1 MRRGKEGMRT
11 TSTRDTS
18 RASDT
23 NHTRRRRRLA
33 FVALLATLAL
43 TALACSDDDDTTTS
57 AGGAGGN
64 GGDGDMTIS
73 IADPGD
79 GAQVGP
85 SFDVTVDSSVP
96 LGEPDTGRHHV
107 HLYYDGNT
115 AEGEYDIVYG
125 TTATV
130 DRLDPGEH
138 TIEAVIA
145 NPDHSTTDAR
155 DEITVTVGDEAGAS
169 GNGSGGSSGGG
180 ATTTT
185 TPTTMDDSGGDS
197 GYDY

>member
-1 MRRGKEGMRT
+1 MRKI
-11 TSTRDTS
+11 STHD
-18 RASDT
+18 
-23 NHTRRRRRLA
+23 RRRHRRLA
-33 FVALLATLAL
+33 YVALLATLAL
-43 TALACSDDDDTTTS
+43 TALACGDDDDTAAS
-57 AGGAGGN
+57 AGG

-79 GAQVGP
+79 GAEVEQ
-85 SFDVTVDSSVP
+85 SFDVSVDSSVP

-130 DRLDPGEH
+130 DRLDEGEH

-145 NPDHSTTDAR
+145 NADHSTTDAR
-155 DEITVTVGDEAGAS
+155 DEITVTVGGE
-169 GNGSGGSSGGG
+169 SGGG
-180 ATTTT
+180 NGDATTTT
-185 TPTTMDDSGGDS
+185 TDDGSGDP

>member
-1 MRRGKEGMRT
+1 MRT
-11 TSTRDTS
+11 RRTHSTTS
-18 RASDT
+18 
-23 NHTRRRRRLA
+23 RRRLA
-33 FVALLATLAL
+33 PVALLATLAL
-43 TALACSDDDDTTTS
+43 TALACSDDDTATT
-57 AGGAGGN
+57 GAGSGS
-64 GGDGDMTIS
+64 GGDMTIS
-73 IADPGD
+73 IADPAED
-79 GAQVGP
+79 AQVGG

-115 AEGEYDIVYG
+115 AEGDYDIVYG

-130 DRLDPGEH
+130 DRLDAGEH

-155 DEITVTVGDEAGAS
+155 DEITVTVGDEAGTS
-169 GNGSGGSSGGG
+169 GNGGG

-185 TPTTMDDSGGDS
+185 TEDSVGE
-197 GYDY
+197 YDY

>member
-1 MRRGKEGMRT
+1 MRT
-11 TSTRDTS
+11 TSTH
-18 RASDT
+18 
-23 NHTRRRRRLA
+23 HTRRRRRLTA
-33 FVALLATLAL
+33 AALLATLAL
-43 TALACSDDDDTTTS
+43 TALACSDDDDSTTS
-57 AGGAGGN
+57 AGGAGGS
-64 GGDGDMTIS
+64 GDMTI
-73 IADPGD
+73 AVAEPAD
-79 GAQVGP
+79 GAEVGN

-107 HLYYDGNT
+107 HLYYDGET

-155 DEITVTVGDEAGAS
+155 DEITVTVGDEAS
-169 GNGSGGSSGGG
+169 GDGGGGG
-180 ATTTT
+180 ATTSTT
-185 TPTTMDDSGGDS
+185 TDDSGGDD
-197 GYDY
+197 GY

>member
-1 MRRGKEGMRT
+1 MRK
-11 TSTRDTS
+11 TSTRD
-18 RASDT
+18 
-23 NHTRRRRRLA
+23 TRRRRRLA

-43 TALACSDDDDTTTS
+43 AAMACSDDDDTATS
-57 AGGAGGN
+57 
-64 GGDGDMTIS
+64 GGDGGGSGGGDMTVA
-73 IADPGD
+73 IADPTD
-79 GAQVGP
+79 GAEVGR
-85 SFDVTVDSSVP
+85 SFDLTVDSSVP
-96 LGEPDTGRHHV
+96 LGETDTGRHHV

-155 DEITVTVGDEAGAS
+155 DEITVTVGEDAGAS
-169 GNGSGGSSGGG
+169 DGGSGDGSGGD

-185 TPTTMDDSGGDS
+185 TEDTGDDP

>member
-1 MRRGKEGMRT
+1 MRT
-11 TSTRDTS
+11 TSTHD
-18 RASDT
+18 
-23 NHTRRRRRLA
+23 TRRRRRLTY
-33 FVALLATLAL
+33 VALLATLAL
-43 TALACSDDDDTTTS
+43 TALACRDDDDTTPS
-57 AGGAGGN
+57 AGGGAGG
-64 GGDGDMTIS
+64 GGDMTIS
-73 IADPGD
+73 IADPGN
-79 GAQVGP
+79 GAEVGH
-85 SFDVTVDSSVP
+85 SFDVSVDSSVP

-155 DEITVTVGDEAGAS
+155 DEITVTVGDGAGA
-169 GNGSGGSSGGG
+169 SSGGG

-185 TPTTMDDSGGDS
+185 TMDDSGGDD
-197 GYDY
+197 GY

>member
-1 MRRGKEGMRT
+1 MRKI
-11 TSTRDTS
+11 STHD
-18 RASDT
+18 
-23 NHTRRRRRLA
+23 TRRHRRLA
-33 FVALLATLAL
+33 SVALLATLAL
-43 TALACSDDDDTTTS
+43 TALACGDDDDTTAS
-57 AGGAGGN
+57 AGG

-73 IADPGD
+73 IADPED
-79 GAQVGP
+79 GAEVGQP
-85 SFDVTVDSSVP
+85 FDVSVDSSVP

-145 NPDHSTTDAR
+145 NADHSTTDAR
-155 DEITVTVGDEAGAS
+155 DEITVTVGDEAG
-169 GNGSGGSSGGG
+169 GGGSGDGD

-185 TPTTMDDSGGDS
+185 TDDGSDDP

>member
-1 MRRGKEGMRT
+1 MRK
-11 TSTRDTS
+11 TSTRD
-18 RASDT
+18 
-23 NHTRRRRRLA
+23 TRRRRRLA

-43 TALACSDDDDTTTS
+43 AAMACSDDDDTATS
-57 AGGAGGN
+57 
-64 GGDGDMTIS
+64 GGDGGGGGGGDMTVA
-73 IADPGD
+73 IADPTD
-79 GAQVGP
+79 GAEVGR
-85 SFDVTVDSSVP
+85 SFDLTVDSSVP
-96 LGEPDTGRHHV
+96 LGETDTGRHHV

-155 DEITVTVGDEAGAS
+155 DEITVTVGEDAGAS
-169 GNGSGGSSGGG
+169 DGGSGDGSGGD

-185 TPTTMDDSGGDS
+185 TEDTGDDP

>member
-1 MRRGKEGMRT
+1 MRT
-11 TSTRDTS
+11 TTTHD
-18 RASDT
+18 
-23 NHTRRRRRLA
+23 TRRRRRLA

-57 AGGAGGN
+57 AGGSGGGN
-64 GGDGDMTIS
+64 GDMTIS

-79 GAQVGP
+79 GAQVGR
-85 SFDVTVDSSVP
+85 SFDVSVDSSVP
-96 LGEPDTGRHHV
+96 VGEPDTGRHHV

-169 GNGSGGSSGGG
+169 GNGSGSSGSG
-180 ATTTT
+180 ATTT
-185 TPTTMDDSGGDS
+185 TTMDDSGGGS
-197 GYDY
+197 GYGY

>member
-1 MRRGKEGMRT
+1 MRT
-11 TSTRDTS
+11 RRTHSTTS
-18 RASDT
+18 
-23 NHTRRRRRLA
+23 RRRLA
-33 FVALLATLAL
+33 PVALLATLAL
-43 TALACSDDDDTTTS
+43 PALACGDDDTATTA
-57 AGGAGGN
+57 AGSGSS
-64 GGDGDMTIS
+64 DMTIS
-73 IADPGD
+73 IADPAED
-79 GAQVGP
+79 TQVGG

-130 DRLDPGEH
+130 DRLDAGEH

-155 DEITVTVGDEAGAS
+155 DEITVTVGDEAGTS
-169 GNGSGGSSGGG
+169 GNGGA

-185 TPTTMDDSGGDS
+185 TADDSVGEY
-197 GYDY
+197 GY

>member
-1 MRRGKEGMRT
+1 MRIKT
-11 TSTRDTS
+11 TRD
-18 RASDT
+18 
-23 NHTRRRRRLA
+23 TRRRRRLA

-43 TALACSDDDDTTTS
+43 TALACSDDDDTATS
-57 AGGAGGN
+57 GGGN
-64 GGDGDMTIS
+64 GDGGGSGDMTVQ
-73 IADPGD
+73 IADPTD
-79 GAQVGP
+79 GAEVGR
-85 SFDVTVDSSVP
+85 SFDLTVDSSVP
-96 LGEPDTGRHHV
+96 LGETDTGRHHV

-145 NPDHSTTDAR
+145 NPDHSTTDAS
-155 DEITVTVGDEAGAS
+155 DEITVTVGEDAGAS
-169 GNGSGGSSGGG
+169 DGGSGGGGDGGSGGD

-185 TPTTMDDSGGDS
+185 TEDTGDDSGYNYS
-197 GYDY
+197 R

>member
-1 MRRGKEGMRT
+1 MRK
-11 TSTRDTS
+11 TSTRD
-18 RASDT
+18 
-23 NHTRRRRRLA
+23 TRRRRRLA

-43 TALACSDDDDTTTS
+43 AAMACSDDDDTATS
-57 AGGAGGN
+57 
-64 GGDGDMTIS
+64 GGDGGGGGGGDMTVA
-73 IADPGD
+73 IADPTD
-79 GAQVGP
+79 GAEVGR
-85 SFDVTVDSSVP
+85 SFDLTVDSSVP
-96 LGEPDTGRHHV
+96 LGETDTGRHHV

-155 DEITVTVGDEAGAS
+155 DEITVTVGEDAGAS
-169 GNGSGGSSGGG
+169 DGGSGDGSGGD

-185 TPTTMDDSGGDS
+185 TEDTGDDPA
-197 GYDY
+197 YDY